1 MNFLKGTTKGGVT
14 SALTIDKAKAKVGAH
29 HAKNRLGV
37 VKGTEPNPETGPIR
51 FPARFK
57 GKKGH
62 AYITAT
68 ATTPAVSWTTDIND
82 VHPAW
87 SVSIGEISEIK
98 KMGGLG
104 WKSKIIVGWA
114 TGREIRDGL
123 VINTTDGKEYHL
135 TAVVLRDELFNRLIS
150 MGTQMWESW

>member
-1 MNFLKGTTKGGVT
+1 MNFLKGTTKGGVNT
-14 SALTIDKAKAKVGAH
+14 SLVVDKAKAKVGAH

-37 VKGTEPNPETGPIR
+37 VKGDGPDPEVGPVR
-51 FPARFK
+51 FPARYK

-68 ATTPAVSWTTDIND
+68 ATTPAVSWTPNIDD
-82 VHPAW
+82 VNPAW
-87 SVSIGEISEIK
+87 TVTIQDIEGLK
-98 KMGGLG
+98 KIGGLG

-114 TGREIRDGL
+114 TGREILDGL
-123 VINTTDGKEYHL
+123 MIKTLDGTELHL
-135 TAVVLRDELFNRLIS
+135 TAVDMRDELFNRLIS